1 MEIDLVLKLQP
12 WHHCGGAE
20 SAADPFRTG
29 GSGHDDHSC
38 GPCRSAVHSCQ
49 ADQRPVCHHQVAV
62 CAMSTSVSILGAAVV
77 FAAAQLLL
85 RKDSPSYA
93 FLLSIGAAVFILLRL
108 GAAAARSDAGSM
120 GTQPPGGWYCLF
132 LSAALCRDPADYGLR
147 PDTV

>member
-1 MEIDLVLKLQP
+1 
-12 WHHCGGAE
+12 
-20 SAADPFRTG
+20 
-29 GSGHDDHSC
+29 
-38 GPCRSAVHSCQ
+38 
-49 ADQRPVCHHQVAV
+49 
-62 CAMSTSVSILGAAVV
+62 MSTSVSILGAAVV

-108 GAAAARSDAGSM
+108 GARSDAGSM

-132 LSAALCRDPADYGLR
+132 LSAALCRDPADHGLR

>member
-1 MEIDLVLKLQP
+1 
-12 WHHCGGAE
+12 
-20 SAADPFRTG
+20 
-29 GSGHDDHSC
+29 
-38 GPCRSAVHSCQ
+38 
-49 ADQRPVCHHQVAV
+49 
-62 CAMSTSVSILGAAVV
+62 MSTSISILGAAVV

-108 GAAAARSDAGSM
+108 GAAAQDLMRGVW

-132 LSAALCRDPADYGLR
+132 LPAALCRDPADHGLR